1 MQTNNVQFKR
11 WTPEEE
17 QQLLKEIAESKA
29 IYVIARSHDRSKRAI
44 ELRLLDIAIKMLG
57 NGASYEDIE
66 QVTKCTESQISE
78 RINTIEE
85 EKNNKLK
92 STSSNF
98 PVNNVANNTNTILY
112 ELKKQVEHLN
122 SQFNELKNSINK

>member
-17 QQLLKEIAESKA
+17 QQLLKEIAESKP
-29 IYVIARSHDRSKRAI
+29 IYIIARNHDRSKKAI
-44 ELRLLDIAIKMLG
+44 EFRLLDIAIKMLSD
-57 NGASYEDIE
+57 GATYEDIE
-66 QVTKCTESQISE
+66 QVTKCTESQINE

-98 PVNNVANNTNTILY
+98 PVSNVSNNTNTILY

-122 SQFNELKNSINK
+122 NQFNELKNSLNK